1 MEKPMLFNGTPHEVT
16 IYAEAD
22 CTLDSASRKL
32 ILKENATAVFKIPAG
47 TPLNAKTQVS
57 EIYDSEFPFLRGAVE
72 FVDADPLPGM
82 PGDIVIVS
90 NLYRSALKELSRDT
104 GRIATVGGTVYENIK
119 NPRPVGCLWLN
130 VG

>member
-1 MEKPMLFNGTPHEVT
+1 MIINGTPHEIT
-16 IYAEAD
+16 IYAED
-22 CTLDSASRKL
+22 QCVFDPASRKL
-32 ILKENATAVFKIPAG
+32 MLKEGTTAVQRIPAG

-57 EIYDSEFPFLRGAVE
+57 ELADAQYPFLKGAVE

-90 NLYRSALKELSRDT
+90 NLYRSALKELGRDT
-104 GRIATVGGTVYENIK
+104 SRVATVGGTVYTDIK

-130 VG
+130 IG